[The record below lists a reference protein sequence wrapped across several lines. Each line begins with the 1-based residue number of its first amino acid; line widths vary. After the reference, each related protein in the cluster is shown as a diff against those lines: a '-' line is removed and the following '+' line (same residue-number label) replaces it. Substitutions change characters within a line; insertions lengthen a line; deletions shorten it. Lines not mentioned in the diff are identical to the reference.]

1 VAPEKPLL
9 SRQLQRERAVC
20 GGVIT
25 CWGRKRKQ
33 PDGCVPLEKCF
44 PAEEDRRGQVFDV
57 SRNRDGGRDGCTWTY
72 ASCDI
77 APSDT
82 VQYRVFAVLF
92 QDCEISDH
100 PAATDNIFFY
110 VGKRTGSATV
120 RGWILGGWGIWPVTI
135 NKHTH
140 VRSVP
145 SSLALQLLPFSLD
158 KHASTGLPT
167 TR

>member
-1 VAPEKPLL
+1 MFLGTEMEDGTDAL
-9 SRQLQRERAVC
+9 
-20 GGVIT
+20 
-25 CWGRKRKQ
+25 GRTR
-33 PDGCVPLEKCF
+33 PV
-44 PAEEDRRGQVFDV
+44 
-57 SRNRDGGRDGCTWTY
+57 T
-72 ASCDI
+72 
-77 APSDT
+77 PSDT

-140 VRSVP
+140 EVSTQLCFSP
-145 SSLALQLLPFSLD
+145 AAPLLP
-158 KHASTGLPT
+158 
-167 TR
+167 R